1 MAVDNA
7 YRRGTLL
14 GLTIAEIFIL
24 LIFLILL
31 ALLGLASHWEE
42 KEKGYIAAREAAHA
56 RERRREKV
64 LSEWRDVI
72 EFHTPKEIKTLHSRI
87 AAIQQQIDQY
97 EDWINRE
104 HFDGQAELGK
114 LLKEKEWLRRENQ
127 ALDDKNEA
135 IRAEREK
142 LQSDNERLSEER
154 KSLHEQAETE
164 KRNADQARKEL
175 SVLRKKGENPPCWYK
190 TVAAGPGKTRER
202 AYYIFDIAV
211 YDDAMVVR
219 HRQPPPGRAEDDD
232 GPLYADEALSLSR
245 ITYNTRLTDTELVE
259 QMRPLHDL
267 GKAGKV
273 RSYPCIFSVMVWD
286 KTSPHAK
293 ARWKRAHDNILE
305 ALFGTYNVKDDPW
318 PESPPN
324 SRETDLGQR

>member
-31 ALLGLASHWEE
+31 ALLGLASDWEE

-87 AAIQQQIDQY
+87 AAIQQQIDHY

-114 LLKEKEWLRRENQ
+114 LLKEKEWLRRE
-127 ALDDKNEA
+127 
-135 IRAEREK
+135 
-142 LQSDNERLSEER
+142 NERLSEER

-232 GPLYADEALSLSR
+232 GPLYADEAHSLSR

-324 SRETDLGQR
+324 SGETEPGQR